1 MYKIQDLF
9 DPSKKL
15 NRTIESVVTFGAN
28 TENDLSTEISEYVV
42 TDKLHRNYEDVI
54 QDLQT
59 AFDDS
64 SKEVG
69 IWVSG
74 FYGSGKSSFAKY
86 LGLSFDK
93 SIMIDGVSFGDKL
106 MSRIQDTAI
115 TAMHKTIIS
124 RHNPQVV
131 MLDLSTQSV
140 AGKIAN
146 VSDIV
151 YYETL
156 KLLGITKS
164 TDQKVMCFID
174 MLHNEGKYD
183 EFCRLVETE
192 KGKTWESV
200 ESNDLAANLIAQSL
214 APRVLPA
221 YFPDSASFKEINL
234 TSAQNEKERFTRL
247 YNLVKEKTGK
257 DKIIFVLDE
266 VGQYV
271 ASNIDLILN
280 VQGMMQIFKDEFRG
294 NVWVI
299 ATAQQTLTEDNRQA
313 QLNSNELFRLNDRFP
328 VKVDIEANDIKE
340 IITKRLLGKSKDGQS
355 HLKRLFANNEGVL
368 KNGIHLT
375 LQERSIYNQVL
386 TDESFANL
394 YPFLPV
400 HIDILLSL
408 LQKLASR
415 TGGVGLRSVIRL
427 IRDILVDNHLAD
439 ATIGQMAGP
448 EHFYD
453 VLRTDM
459 ERNSSKEIVL
469 AADKAIQMFN
479 GNALAVRICKTIAVM
494 QLLDDFNLS
503 FDNLCA
509 LLYNTVGGT
518 LDKSKVRQAIDE
530 IRQANGV
537 TLEEIDG
544 KFQFMT
550 NAILGIR
557 EERDK
562 IIPRDSEK
570 AEVLQKQLQDMLSPA
585 PSVNVYSSKTITVGV
600 ELTERNR
607 PYIIHAATSLKINVR
622 FVDGAL
628 FNDTHQF
635 LLTDSTRQENA
646 RTLYWLC
653 TLNKDKE
660 AILQEIVRSQN
671 IKNRH
676 QNETNKEIQAYL
688 RAQSENAEE
697 KKRQLAQILHE
708 AMGNSEIIFRG
719 NPQQVDETTYKTV
732 ALKSIAEKVFE
743 KYPLASANMK
753 SNCVTQLAS
762 YQDVRTIPAS
772 LNPLGIIKTSDG
784 TIDATNK
791 AIAEVKDFIAFR
803 NEATGQEIITHFE
816 KDPYGWSKDTIRYVV
831 ALMLKANVIQIRVA
845 GKDITVFG
853 ETAVNA
859 MDTTNSF
866 NKISISLNTD
876 GALSPQ
882 ELLKAAQCLASL
894 FNSSR
899 IAPVKDAIAKEALC
913 KMKYYLTKINSLLQP
928 FESLHLAGSM
938 TIRAAANYAQRII
951 DTEGGEAA
959 YLLGK
964 DVDCQKAFRYAM
976 DIMKCNQQASL
987 LDHLKHINHL
997 TLEVKHLPVLPQ
1009 LNGFLKQMDDVS
1021 QLYDDYIQNPD
1032 LHTIVSDITDLR
1044 NQLDSYLTQACV
1056 NFQTDGNSQLG
1067 TSRDEI
1073 MATSEYANLKDS
1085 QKAQI
1090 DNLLGNLAIDCR
1102 SNTLEGLRE
1111 MINNFVTISMTSV
1124 NSIKNKVHAFAMQ
1137 NVPVVVVT
1145 PPVDPQ
1151 PPTVTT
1157 SEGDN
1162 TSTTS
1167 TGSTV
1172 RDSAPTPSRFKV
1184 KKQITSKAEL
1194 QSIINELTKL
1204 LDTVDENSPV
1214 EFNIND

>member
-1 MYKIQDLF
+1 MHTIQELF

-15 NRTIESVVTFGAN
+15 NREIESVVTFGAT
-28 TENDLSTEISEYVV
+28 TEQDLSSEIREYVV
-42 TDKLHRNYEDVI
+42 TDKLHKNYEDVI
-54 QDLQT
+54 QDLQD
-59 AFDDS
+59 AFNNS

-93 SIMIDGVSFGDKL
+93 SLLIDGVAFGDRL

-131 MLDLSTQSV
+131 MIDLSTQSV

-164 TDQKVMCFID
+164 TDQKVMCFVD
-174 MLHNEGKYD
+174 MLHSEGKYE
-183 EFCRLVETE
+183 EFCQLVETE
-192 KGKTWESV
+192 KHKTWESV
-200 ESNDLAANLIAQSL
+200 ESNDLAANLIAASL

-234 TSAQNEKERFTRL
+234 TSALNEKERFTRL
-247 YNLVKEKTGK
+247 YKLVKEKTGK

-271 ASNIDLILN
+271 ASNVDLILN

-299 ATAQQTLTEDNRQA
+299 ATAQQTLTEDNRDA
-313 QLNSNELFRLNDRFP
+313 QLNSNELFRLAARFP

-340 IITKRLLGKSKDGQS
+340 IITKRLLGKSQEGQS
-355 HLKRLFANNEGVL
+355 YLKRLFVNNEGIL
-368 KNGIHLT
+368 KNSIHLT

-459 ERNSSKEIVL
+459 EKNSSKEIVV

-509 LLYNTVGGT
+509 LLYNNVGGNIDKNKVRDT
-518 LDKSKVRQAIDE
+518 LDE
-530 IRQANGV
+530 IMQSDGL
-537 TLEEIDG
+537 TLQEIDG
-544 KFQFMT
+544 KYQFMT

-557 EERDK
+557 EERNK

-570 AEVLQKQLQDMLSPA
+570 ADVLQAQLMDMLSPA
-585 PSVNVYSSKTITVGV
+585 PSVNVYSSKTITAGV

-607 PYIIHAATSLKINVR
+607 PYSIHPSTSLKINIR
-622 FVDGAL
+622 FVDGSSY
-628 FNDTHQF
+628 NETHQY
-635 LLTDSTRQENA
+635 LLTESTRQENI

-660 AILQEIVRSQN
+660 VILQEIVRSQN

-688 RAQSENAEE
+688 RAQSDNADE
-697 KKRQLAQILHE
+697 KKRQLAQILRD

-719 NPQQVDETTYKTV
+719 TPQQVNEDTYKTV

-743 KYPLASANMK
+743 KYPLASTNMK
-753 SNCVTQLAS
+753 SDCVNKLAS
-762 YQDVRTIPAS
+762 YSDITTLPSS
-772 LNPLGIIKTSDG
+772 LNPFGIINTSKG
-784 TIDATNK
+784 TIDTSHA
-791 AIAEVKDFIAFR
+791 AIAEIKDFIAFR
-803 NEATGQEIITHFE
+803 NEATGQEVMNHFE
-816 KDPYGWSKDTIRYVV
+816 RDPYGWSKDTIRYIV
-831 ALMLKANVIQIRVA
+831 ALMLKASIIQIRVT
-845 GKDITVFG
+845 GKTITVFG
-853 ETAVNA
+853 ESAVDA
-859 MDTTNSF
+859 MSTNNSF
-866 NKISISLNTD
+866 NKISISLNTE
-876 GALSPQ
+876 GALTVP
-882 ELLKAAQCLASL
+882 ELLKAAQNLTSL

-899 IAPVKDAIAKEALC
+899 IAPVKDQIAKEAYG
-913 KMKYYLTKINSLLQP
+913 KIKYYLPRFNNLIPDFTH
-928 FESLHLAGSM
+928 LHLAGLQ
-938 TIRAAANYAQRII
+938 TLQQAVNYGQRIF
-951 DTEGGEAA
+951 DSEGGEAA

-964 DVDCQKAFRYAM
+964 DEDCVKSFKYAM

-987 LDHLKHINHL
+987 LDHLKHINFL
-997 TLEVKHLPVLPQ
+997 SQQVTTLPKLVQLEEFVKQ
-1009 LNGFLKQMDDVS
+1009 TNDVT
-1021 QLYDDYIQNPD
+1021 QLYNDYIANVE
-1032 LHTIVSDITDLR
+1032 LTTIISDITDLR
-1044 NQLDSYLTQACV
+1044 NQLDSYLSHACLE
-1056 NFQTDGNSQLG
+1056 FQTQGNSILG
-1067 TSRDEI
+1067 ISRDEVKA
-1073 MATSEYANLKDS
+1073 MPEYFQLTDS
-1085 QKAQI
+1085 QKIQI
-1090 DNLLGNLAIDCR
+1090 DTRLDNLNIDCR
-1102 SNTLEGLRE
+1102 SNTIEGLRE
-1111 MINNFVTISMTSV
+1111 MVNTFVSYKMNNVDA
-1124 NSIKNKVHAFAMQ
+1124 IKNLVRSLAKSNTPA
-1137 NVPVVVVT
+1137 VVVT
-1145 PPVDPQ
+1145 PS
-1151 PPTVTT
+1151 T
-1157 SEGDN
+1157 N
-1162 TSTTS
+1162 TSSTNGAGNDNNGENGQNTQAVHEPKVQTSHVKFKKRITTKADLQAIIDEL
-1167 TGSTV
+1167 TRLLATV
-1172 RDSAPTPSRFKV
+1172 DDNNPV
-1184 KKQITSKAEL
+1184 EL
-1194 QSIINELTKL
+1194 NINE
-1204 LDTVDENSPV
+1204 
-1214 EFNIND
+1214 